1 MQQFL
6 PKTFRSFCKSR
17 ALGRSVTLMLALG
30 MMSFVSAQS
39 YPGCD
44 DIRYRTDVF
53 AEVQATLGLSYGSGT
68 TIAGN
73 SQELFLDVYEPVGDV
88 QEIRPV
94 IILAFGGSFISGE
107 RADLA
112 GLCESY
118 ARRGFVAVSIDYRLY
133 DLPLIPFPT
142 SDEMKEVVVKSIS
155 DFKAAIRYMR
165 EDAATTNTF
174 RIDPNMV
181 FIGGVSAGAIAAAHT
196 AVLDETDNIDAFL
209 LGLIEA
215 NGGFT
220 GNSSDNIEYS
230 NEVQGYI
237 NLSGALNDASWM
249 DENDP
254 PFVSVHDDMDIVVPY
269 NTGFASLLGVEI
281 VYLEGSRQLHLKADS
296 LDIPNRLMTIE
307 NSFQHVG
314 YFGTA
319 ESYLATLDFTTEFLQ
334 DLMCEQLVG
343 TNEQPKAL
351 SGIRNFPNP
360 ATDRIQVT
368 HPEGLSLDLSLFNS
382 MGQRVM
388 HQQNT
393 NELMVGALPA
403 GIYWLQV
410 EDAAT
415 RASTVQKVVVK

>member
-1 MQQFL
+1 ML
-6 PKTFRSFCKSR
+6 V
-17 ALGRSVTLMLALG
+17 LGL
-30 MMSFVSAQS
+30 MSFASAQN

-53 AEVQATLGLSYGSGT
+53 TEVTATLGLSYGSGT

-73 SQELFLDVYEPVGDV
+73 FQELLLDIYEPVGDV

-94 IILAFGGSFISGE
+94 IILAFGGSFISGT
-107 RADLA
+107 RGNLA

-142 SDEMKEVVVKSIS
+142 SNEMKEVVVKSIS

-165 EDAATTNTF
+165 EDAATSNTF
-174 RIDPNMV
+174 RIDPDMV
-181 FIGGVSAGAIAAAHT
+181 FVGGVSAGAIAAAHT
-196 AVLDETDNIDAFL
+196 AVLDETDNIEANL
-209 LGLIEA
+209 LALIEA

-220 GNSSDNIEYS
+220 GNTSNNTEYS
-230 NEVQGYI
+230 TEVQGYV

-269 NTGFASLLGVEI
+269 NTGFASLLGIDI
-281 VYLEGSRQLHLKADS
+281 VYLEGSRQLQLKADS
-296 LDIPNRLMTIE
+296 LDIPNRLQIIP
-307 NSFQHVG
+307 NSFGHVS
-314 YFGTA
+314 YFDAPASYTA
-319 ESYLATLDFTTEFLQ
+319 AIDFTTEFLQ
-334 DLMCEQLVG
+334 DLMCQQLVG
-343 TNEQPKAL
+343 TNNQQEAL

-368 HPEGLSLDLSLFNS
+368 HPEGLIFDLSLFNS
-382 MGQRVM
+382 IGQRVM
-388 HQQNT
+388 HQQNA

-403 GIYWLQV
+403 GIYWLHV
-410 EDAAT
+410 EDRAT
-415 RASTVQKVVVK
+415 RASTVQKVIVK

>member
-1 MQQFL
+1 MGTLRLTSGVMTIMLFL
-6 PKTFRSFCKSR
+6 GIMPF
-17 ALGRSVTLMLALG
+17 A
-30 MMSFVSAQS
+30 SAQN

-44 DIRYRTDVF
+44 DIRYRTEVF
-53 AEVQATLGLSYGSGT
+53 TEVTSTLGLLYGAGT

-73 SQELFLDVYEPVGDV
+73 NQELFLDVYEPADDA

-107 RADLA
+107 RGDLA

-165 EDAATTNTF
+165 EDAATSNTF
-174 RIDPNMV
+174 RIDPDMI

-220 GNSSDNIEYS
+220 GNSSDNTEYS
-230 NEVQGYI
+230 NEVQGYV

-254 PFVSVHDDMDIVVPY
+254 PLVSVHDDMDIVVPY
-269 NTGFASLLGVEI
+269 NTGFASLLGVQI

-296 LDIPNRLMTIE
+296 LEIPNRLLTIE
-307 NSFQHVG
+307 NSFEHVG

-334 DLMCEQLVG
+334 DIMCEQLVG
-343 TNEQPKAL
+343 TTQQQADLN
-351 SGIRNFPNP
+351 GIRSFPNP
-360 ATDRIQVT
+360 AQDRIQVT

-382 MGQRVM
+382 VGQRVL
-388 HQQNT
+388 QKENAS
-393 NELMVGALPA
+393 ELVVGGLPA
-403 GIYWLQV
+403 GIYWLHV
-410 EDAAT
+410 EDSAT
-415 RASTVQKVVVK
+415 RASTVKRVVIQ

>member
-1 MQQFL
+1 MQQLLPNISWSFFL
-6 PKTFRSFCKSR
+6 PQTIKAVCTSMLVMGLSSFAC
-17 ALGRSVTLMLALG
+17 
-30 MMSFVSAQS
+30 AQN

-44 DIRYRTDVF
+44 DIRYRTEVFTDVT
-53 AEVQATLGLSYGSGT
+53 ATLGFSYGAGT

-73 SQELFLDVYEPVGDV
+73 NQELLLDVYEPVDDV

-94 IILAFGGSFISGE
+94 IILAFGGSFISGN
-107 RADLA
+107 RGDLA

-142 SDEMKEVVVKSIS
+142 SNEMKEVVVKSIS
-155 DFKAAIRYMR
+155 DFKAAIRFMR

-174 RIDPNMV
+174 RIDPDMV
-181 FIGGVSAGAIAAAHT
+181 FVGGVSAGAIAAAHT

-230 NEVQGYI
+230 NEVQGYV

-269 NTGFASLLGVEI
+269 NTGFASLLGVQI

-307 NSFQHVG
+307 NSFEHVG
-314 YFGTA
+314 YFGTGQ
-319 ESYLATLDFTTEFLQ
+319 SYTATIDFTTEFLQ
-334 DLMCEQLVG
+334 DIMCEQLVG
-343 TNEQPKAL
+343 TNNQQQAL

-368 HPEGLSLDLSLFNS
+368 HPEGLIFDLSLFNTI
-382 MGQRVM
+382 GQRVI
-388 HQQNT
+388 HQQNA
-393 NELMVGALPA
+393 NELMVGTLPA
-403 GIYWLQV
+403 GIYWLHV
-410 EDAAT
+410 EDSAT
-415 RASTVQKVVVK
+415 RASTVQKVVIK